1 MAGTT
6 AHPSDELGMDYP
18 LDESVAI
25 LGSFPTT
32 EEEFREDPR
41 VSFSRTSG
49 KWTLEADDGTEY
61 EYDEGL
67 RRWIPVVCI
76 PLVFHLSPR
85 KCEDPGIQE
94 GSKKKKRRLK
104 YKKM

>member
-1 MAGTT
+1 MAGATV
-6 AHPSDELGMDYP
+6 HSSEELGADYP
-18 LDESVAI
+18 LDGSVAI
-25 LGSFPTT
+25 LSSFPAT

-41 VSFSRTSG
+41 VSFSRLSG
-49 KWTLEADDGTEY
+49 KWTLEADDGAEY

-76 PLVFHLSPR
+76 PLVFHLSPC

-94 GSKKKKRRLK
+94 GSKKREKK
-104 YKKM
+104 KKKKCN

>member
-1 MAGTT
+1 MAETT
-6 AHPSDELGMDYP
+6 ARPSEALGTDYP

-25 LGSFPTT
+25 LSSFPIT
-32 EEEFREDPR
+32 EEEFREDSR
-41 VSFSRTSG
+41 VSFSRLSG

-94 GSKKKKRRLK
+94 GSKKKKEK
-104 YKKM
+104 D